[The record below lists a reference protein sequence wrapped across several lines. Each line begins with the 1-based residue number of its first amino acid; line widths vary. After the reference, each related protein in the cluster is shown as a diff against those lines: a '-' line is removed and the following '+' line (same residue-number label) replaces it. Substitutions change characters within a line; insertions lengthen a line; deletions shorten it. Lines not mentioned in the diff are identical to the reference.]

1 MKFALACCCILA
13 TFVCATASGNAGR
26 AEQTASLRADVAEWS
41 VIPSAGVVPAG
52 RVRIVVRNLGA
63 TPHAL
68 ALVRTRSFGERL
80 RLDGARASVHP
91 LATAGSVAPGQTVTF
106 VVRLERGSY
115 VLLDNL
121 PWHYW
126 KGTSAAFSVR

>member
-1 MKFALACCCILA
+1 MKIALACCGVLA
-13 TFVCATASGNAGR
+13 ALVCATASGNAGR

-52 RVRIVVRNLGA
+52 RVRIVVRNLGT

-68 ALVRTRSFGERL
+68 SLVRTTSFGERL
-80 RLDGARASVHP
+80 RLAGARASVHA
-91 LATAGSVAPGQTVTF
+91 LATAGSVAPGETVTF
-106 VVRLERGSY
+106 VVRLDRGSY